1 MLQDITPRRSVVT
14 RLVLTGSLLLAVA
27 VLGLPAGSP
36 DSGDRTGWLHV
47 LTVPGLVSSAEAQT
61 RLRRRVIKPPAQK
74 KRLKQLRQRTTTSTS
89 TPTQPTPTA
98 TPRKKKRVVVPA
110 KPKVAQP
117 KTKPPAL
124 NPKTPRQVVIRSK
137 LLPRHVR
144 IELWQTPTRE
154 FPSAPDLANRVRPGQ
169 VVLSFATRTPRTV
182 LDGLAQQYGL
192 TYLDG
197 LYVELLD
204 RDIHR
209 FAFAPGR
216 ALGDVISVLEADGR
230 IAGVQANYVFAIQG
244 SAELSARDEAQ
255 SELQYALA
263 KLRVPA
269 AHTRAT
275 GKTVKIAV
283 IDTRVDADHPE
294 LNGADLRSFDAVS
307 DGVDTADPHGTAI
320 TGIIAARKTLR
331 GVAPKAQILAVRA
344 FAAEDEELGVA
355 DTMSLVRGM
364 EWAEREGA
372 RVFNMSFAGPE
383 DALLLD
389 LIDALHARGIIMVA
403 ASGNAG
409 PKAAPLYPAA
419 HEHVIAVT
427 ATDFADKLYKRANRG
442 KHITLAAPGVDIL
455 VVLPDGKFGMMSGTS
470 LATAHISGLVALLL
484 EGNPNLR
491 PKDIHDLITQSA
503 FDLGPKGADPQF
515 GAGRADAVDALER
528 DTKINQVSQ
537 Q

>member
-1 MLQDITPRRSVVT
+1 MQ
-14 RLVLTGSLLLAVA
+14 VLS
-27 VLGLPAGSP
+27 
-36 DSGDRTGWLHV
+36 
-47 LTVPGLVSSAEAQT
+47 VPGLVSSAEAQT
-61 RLRRRVIKPPAQK
+61 RLRRRVIKPPAQR
-74 KRLKQLRQRTTTSTS
+74 KRLKQLRNRTTTSTS
-89 TPTQPTPTA
+89 TQPKPKPTA
-98 TPRKKKRVVVPA
+98 TPQKKKRVVVPA

-117 KTKPPAL
+117 KTKPPVL
-124 NPKTPRQVVIRSK
+124 NPKTPRYLIARSK

-144 IELWQTPTRE
+144 VYLWQTPTRE
-154 FPSAPDLANRVRPGQ
+154 FPPAPDLASRVRPGQ
-169 VVLSFATRTPRTV
+169 VVLSFATRTPQSV

-192 TYLDG
+192 TYVDG
-197 LYVELLD
+197 LYVELID
-204 RDIHR
+204 RDVHR
-209 FAFAPGR
+209 FAFAPDR
-216 ALGDVISVLEADGR
+216 ALGDVISVLQADGR
-230 IAGVQANYVFAIQG
+230 IAAVQANFVFAIQG
-244 SAELSARDEAQ
+244 SQEVSARDEAQ
-255 SELQYALA
+255 AALQYALA
-263 KLRVPA
+263 KLRIPA
-269 AHTRAT
+269 AHARAT

-283 IDTRVDADHPE
+283 IDTQVDAEHPE
-294 LNGADLRSFDAVS
+294 LKGAELQSFDAVS
-307 DGVDTADPHGTAI
+307 DGFDKADPHGTAI

-344 FAAEDEELGVA
+344 FAAENKELGVA

-364 EWAEREGA
+364 DWAEREGA
-372 RVFNMSFAGPE
+372 RVFNMSFAGPK

-389 LIDALHARGIIMVA
+389 VIDALHARGVIMVA

-409 PKAAPLYPAA
+409 PEAAPLYPAA

-442 KHITLAAPGVDIL
+442 SHITLAAPGVDIL

-484 EGNPNLR
+484 EGNPNLG

-515 GAGRADAVDALER
+515 GAGRADAADALEQHI
-528 DTKINQVSQ
+528 KVNQVSQ